1 MVPKYTKNLSKATKG
16 CQKVNKGRFLNMQY
30 IWQKKANFQC
40 LLAFSSYRRHN
51 MVPKYTENLSK
62 ATKVNKG
69 RFLNMQYFWQK
80 KLIFNVCWP

>member
-1 MVPKYTKNLSKATKG
+1 
-16 CQKVNKGRFLNMQY
+16 
-30 IWQKKANFQC
+30 
-40 LLAFSSYRRHN
+40 

-80 KLIFNVCWP
+80 KANFQRLLALML

>member
-40 LLAFSSYRRHN
+40 LRLFIIQEA
-51 MVPKYTENLSK
+51 
-62 ATKVNKG
+62 
-69 RFLNMQYFWQK
+69 
-80 KLIFNVCWP
+80 

>member
-30 IWQKKANFQC
+30 FWQKKANFQC

-51 MVPKYTENLSK
+51 VVPKYTKNLSK
-62 ATKVNKG
+62 AIKGSQKVNKG
-69 RFLNMQYFWQK
+69 RFLNMQYIWQK
-80 KLIFNVCWP
+80 KT